1 MLNTTQKRVNGSGN
15 KKACGVRQDKNAGK
29 ERSGKPIAQHPGDR
43 TSKMTEEKKDE
54 ERETVAIGPLKATLS
69 RENMRMIVP
78 YVGVSLIILTVA
90 SVIGAVVWG
99 IK

>member
-1 MLNTTQKRVNGSGN
+1 
-15 KKACGVRQDKNAGK
+15 
-29 ERSGKPIAQHPGDR
+29 
-43 TSKMTEEKKDE
+43 MTEEKKDDE
-54 ERETVAIGPLKATLS
+54 QETVAIGPLKATLS

>member
-1 MLNTTQKRVNGSGN
+1 MS
-15 KKACGVRQDKNAGK
+15 DEK
-29 ERSGKPIAQHPGDR
+29 ED
-43 TSKMTEEKKDE
+43 EK
-54 ERETVAIGPLKATLS
+54 ETVMIGPLRASLS

-90 SVIGAVVWG
+90 SVVGAIVWG

>member
-1 MLNTTQKRVNGSGN
+1 V
-15 KKACGVRQDKNAGK
+15 KKKSLRRPARQIRRQ
-29 ERSGKPIAQHPGDR
+29 ERSGLQSHNTPETGQR
-43 TSKMTEEKKDE
+43 KMTDEKKDE
-54 ERETVAIGPLKATLS
+54 EKETVAIGPLKATLS

>member
-1 MLNTTQKRVNGSGN
+1 MD
-15 KKACGVRQDKNAGK
+15 KKTCGVRQDKSAGL
-29 ERSGKPIAQHPGDR
+29 ERSGNLIATTPGDR
-43 TSKMTEEKKDE
+43 TLKMTEEKKDE
-54 ERETVAIGPLKATLS
+54 ERETVAIGPLKAQLS

-90 SVIGAVVWG
+90 SVIGAVFWG

>member
-1 MLNTTQKRVNGSGN
+1 
-15 KKACGVRQDKNAGK
+15 
-29 ERSGKPIAQHPGDR
+29 
-43 TSKMTEEKKDE
+43 MTEEKKDE
-54 ERETVAIGPLKATLS
+54 ERETVAIGPLKAQLS

-90 SVIGAVVWG
+90 SVIGAVFWG